1 MDEGPPPDSDR
12 QPLPSEDVPCNAD
25 GVMSKQRAVPVD
37 MHVPHAFNVI
47 FAPIYSSSF
56 TLWPPLHLTP
66 HTKTMSP
73 ALDPP
78 NAGVSYPLAHD
89 CRPLSTASGQR
100 AEAAR
105 PAQGRKACIDSLAG
119 TPFALSFPLVA
130 RHGHGAFTLL
140 SMRAVESPLGC
151 MLLADGHPRTEAH
164 TTLLVGEQ
172 MDCSDDLP
180 VTGGHPIKGG
190 VALAPPSHPCPVAE
204 SVGPSINTG
213 DSVGLDD

>member
-1 MDEGPPPDSDR
+1 
-12 QPLPSEDVPCNAD
+12 
-25 GVMSKQRAVPVD
+25 MSKRKAVPVA
-37 MHVPHAFNVI
+37 MHVTHACNVI
-47 FAPIYSSSF
+47 FAPIYSLSF
-56 TLWPPLHLTP
+56 TLWHHLHLIP
-66 HTKTMSP
+66 HTKTMNP

-89 CRPLSTASGQR
+89 CRPPSTAPGQR

-105 PAQGRKACIDSLAG
+105 PAKGRRARVDSLAG

-130 RHGHGAFTLL
+130 RHGHGDFTLL

-180 VTGGHPIKGG
+180 VTGGHPIK
-190 VALAPPSHPCPVAE
+190 
-204 SVGPSINTG
+204 
-213 DSVGLDD
+213 